1 MKHEL
6 NILDNAGHE
15 TVFLKGV
22 GFEFPEEVLAQ
33 LRLRPNQKI
42 SRRQLWNALSAHAKF
57 LLAMEANS

>member
-1 MKHEL
+1 MRHEL
-6 NILDNAGHE
+6 TSLESTGHE
-15 TVFLKGV
+15 TVFLKNM
-22 GFEFPEEVLAQ
+22 GFEFPQEVLTQ